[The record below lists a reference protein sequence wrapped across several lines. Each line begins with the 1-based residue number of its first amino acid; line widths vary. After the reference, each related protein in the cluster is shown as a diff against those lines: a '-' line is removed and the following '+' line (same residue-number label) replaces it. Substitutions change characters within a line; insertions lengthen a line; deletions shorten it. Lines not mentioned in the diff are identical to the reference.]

1 MLNVAKGVFKSRLP
15 VPLIK
20 EIIILPS
27 EVQQEQIKQFNIIV
41 KVLLQTVREN
51 YNRSFNLNVTAI
63 TTPQEE
69 SILSLNPDGIKSY
82 VSSQSNLVKNVKINN
97 LSKEGTLSYYNK
109 TEDSRLYTKIIDV
122 PMTIPSIGSL
132 EYLSIL
138 CFTNSVDETE
148 DTKTSG
154 LTLTG

>member
-51 YNRSFNLNVTAI
+51 YNRS
-63 TTPQEE
+63 
-69 SILSLNPDGIKSY
+69 
-82 VSSQSNLVKNVKINN
+82 
-97 LSKEGTLSYYNK
+97 
-109 TEDSRLYTKIIDV
+109 
-122 PMTIPSIGSL
+122 
-132 EYLSIL
+132 
-138 CFTNSVDETE
+138 
-148 DTKTSG
+148 
-154 LTLTG
+154 